1 MSAKEPDED
10 LVTALGL
17 MGSVAGVACIVSEI
31 YTVTKERGMR
41 RRGQSQREQPGTAPR
56 ENLVEACSWWYVA
69 TCFVASTSC
78 TVLFTIFAI
87 TLAGWTWRINSLVFP
102 IALTYVIL
110 GTFLRPKDEG
120 AGLKILHL
128 QFFFVA
134 IISAVAGAVG
144 TIRRVR
150 NDRMDVVALALGG
163 IPFFLLAYW
172 LLLKLRSQ
180 AAKLPPAELS
190 NFLCHTILAGGVSA
204 MAPMVFFSF
213 EALSCY
219 TVRSFETWKCNN
231 TSFAAMFLSIFMSI
245 IALISIA
252 RRTVPQGERRETHVT
267 YSNLAILRLKMKEKV
282 QGAFGVV
289 TALVAMYLFS
299 VLGVEGAP
307 NDTNNLVGVAGTVT
321 LSVAA
326 VIEFTSIA
334 SRGPRSTG
342 DDQAGI
348 TSASLGET
356 NDVGAER
363 RLSVGRVGD
372 DMVIAGL
379 V

>member
-1 MSAKEPDED
+1 MES
-10 LVTALGL
+10 
-17 MGSVAGVACIVSEI
+17 
-31 YTVTKERGMR
+31 
-41 RRGQSQREQPGTAPR
+41 
-56 ENLVEACSWWYVA
+56 CSWWYVA
-69 TCFVASTSC
+69 ACFVASTSYA
-78 TVLFTIFAI
+78 VLFTIFAI